1 MMNDY
6 HTLLEFNRKPVNN
19 DMVQYLVKL
28 TSALIKV
35 PPTSEWASNVPRLT
49 VFIKKLVIHSNVQT
63 STLMATTVYLTK
75 LKNIIPND
83 VYGIETT
90 IHRIFLGCLILASK
104 ILNDT
109 SPMNKHWTKYTDGL
123 LNIYEVNTIERELLE
138 YFQWDIRI
146 NTEELINSMRPLLD
160 NHKAEMIKE
169 LERNNL
175 FYFNAPLSTS
185 PHKRQLL
192 FNNNMNVKLDEMS
205 SVARSVS
212 PLSIPSISSSST
224 MSTFSNVESIFE
236 AEEPYNPYNV
246 PLTEYI
252 TNDSSTKKHR
262 DDTKDK
268 EMSNWSINLKHS
280 NYLKPDKLMKFKN
293 TLFKKA

>member
-1 MMNDY
+1 
-6 HTLLEFNRKPVNN
+6 
-19 DMVQYLVKL
+19 MVQYLVKL

-49 VFIKKLVIHSNVQT
+49 VFIKRLVIHSNVQT
-63 STLMATTVYLTK
+63 GTLMATSVYLTK
-75 LKNIIPND
+75 LKDIIPSD

-146 NTEELINSMRPLLD
+146 NTDELINSMRPLLD
-160 NHKAEMIKE
+160 NHKLEMMKE
-169 LERNNL
+169 AERNNL

-185 PHKRQLL
+185 PHKRQTL
-192 FNNNMNVKLDEMS
+192 FNINNSNNNNYSIRSDHS
-205 SVARSVS
+205 DSIPRFARSVS
-212 PLSIPSISSSST
+212 PLSIPSISSTSS
-224 MSTFSNVESIFE
+224 MSNFSNVESIFE
-236 AEEPYNPYNV
+236 AEEPYNPYTV
-246 PLTEYI
+246 PLTESI
-252 TNDSSTKKHR
+252 TIDSPTKQHG
-262 DDTKDK
+262 DDIKDK
-268 EMSNWSINLKHS
+268 EISNWSIHLKNS
-280 NYLKPDKLMKFKN
+280 NYLKSDKLLKLKKS
-293 TLFKKA
+293 LFKKA

>member
-109 SPMNKHWTKYTDGL
+109 SPMNKHWTQYTDGL

-138 YFQWDIRI
+138 YFQWDIGI
-146 NTEELINSMRPLLD
+146 STEELINSMRPLLD